1 MFLSES
7 SSVGDEIVGVIG
19 GGEVEEGEDV
29 EPDDDQAEF
38 HAADD
43 HSTHPAVQPRWPTRV
58 FAAECV
64 RRIIVACEGNKSAHF
79 DLSLAKEM
87 QLTKS
92 RGGFNFLLSHTNK
105 RIILYNSFSKTV
117 HKKLKVL
124 DYFMYGLY
132 EKTFSVS

>member
-1 MFLSES
+1 MFELCNVFTES
-7 SSVGDEIVGVIG
+7 SSGDDSVGVVG

-43 HSTHPAVQPRWPTRV
+43 QTTHPAVQPRWPTRV

-64 RRIIVACEGNKSAHF
+64 QRIIVACEGNKSAHF
-79 DLSLAKEM
+79 DLALAKEM

-92 RGGFNFLLSHTNK
+92 RGMMMLQFNIITHLWGFAHNNCRAAALTDVFTK
-105 RIILYNSFSKTV
+105 
-117 HKKLKVL
+117 
-124 DYFMYGLY
+124 M
-132 EKTFSVS
+132 

>member
-1 MFLSES
+1 M
-7 SSVGDEIVGVIG
+7 
-19 GGEVEEGEDV
+19 

-43 HSTHPAVQPRWPTRV
+43 QSTHPAVQPRWPTRV

-92 RGGFNFLLSHTNK
+92 RGGSRLVFLISHTDK
-105 RIILYNSFSKTV
+105 RRIFCNSCA
-117 HKKLKVL
+117 
-124 DYFMYGLY
+124 
-132 EKTFSVS
+132 

>member
-1 MFLSES
+1 MFVSES
-7 SSVGDEIVGVIG
+7 SGGGDEAVGVVGEG
-19 GGEVEEGEDV
+19 GVEEGEDV

-43 HSTHPAVQPRWPTRV
+43 QSTHPAVQPRWPTRV

-79 DLSLAKEM
+79 DLALAKEM

-92 RGGFNFLLSHTNK
+92 RGAPCLLF
-105 RIILYNSFSKTV
+105 IICYTV
-117 HKKLKVL
+117 HWASLVFWL
-124 DYFMYGLY
+124 
-132 EKTFSVS
+132 VSGHSPLARCTQNKFVSNDP

>member
-1 MFLSES
+1 MFVSES
-7 SSVGDEIVGVIG
+7 SSGGDETVGVTGDG
-19 GGEVEEGEDV
+19 GVEEGDDM

-43 HSTHPAVQPRWPTRV
+43 QSTHPAVQPRWPTRV

-79 DLSLAKEM
+79 NLALAKEM

-92 RGGFNFLLSHTNK
+92 RGGSCLLF
-105 RIILYNSFSKTV
+105 IISYTV
-117 HKKLKVL
+117 HWAPLVAWL
-124 DYFMYGLY
+124 
-132 EKTFSVS
+132 VSGHSPLPRYIQNKFVSNDP